1 MSDVEYQKKLHSGA
15 YVEMYE
21 KKPTSRVER
30 LIPFL
35 HLKGNEEL
43 ADFACGNAM
52 LLPLVHDRV
61 AHYYGIDFSED
72 FIEAARQRATRHAIG
87 NCSFFCED
95 IVKFCD
101 VHHDYFDIAAAF
113 DFSEHIDD
121 DDFLKIFGAIRHSLK
136 PGGRLVLHTPN
147 LEFFVEQLKEKGI
160 MKQFPEHIAVRSPR
174 ENIALLE
181 RSGFAST
188 NMKVNGIAHYESTRL
203 LHPLRHL
210 PIIGKMF
217 VARLVIECV
226 K

>member
-1 MSDVEYQKKLHSGA
+1 MSDIEYQKKLHSGA

-21 KKPTSRVER
+21 KKPISRVER
-30 LIPFL
+30 LVPFL

-52 LLPLVHDRV
+52 LLPLISDHV

-72 FIEAARQRATRHAIG
+72 FIKAAQQRAAQHAIG

-95 IVKFCD
+95 IVEFCKAHRD
-101 VHHDYFDIAAAF
+101 RFDIATAF

-121 DDFLKIFGAIRHSLK
+121 KDFLKIFGAIRQSLK
-136 PGGRLVLHTPN
+136 TGGRLVLHTPN
-147 LEFFVEQLKEKGI
+147 LEFFVERLKDKGI
-160 MKQFPEHIAVRSPR
+160 MKQFPEHIAVRTPQ
-174 ENIALLE
+174 ENVLLLE

-188 NMKVNGIAHYESTRL
+188 DIVVSGIAHYESLRV

-210 PIIGKMF
+210 PLVGKMF
-217 VARLVIECV
+217 VARLVIECT

>member
-52 LLPLVHDRV
+52 LLPFVHDRV
-61 AHYYGIDFSED
+61 AHYYGVDFSED
-72 FIEAARQRATRHAIG
+72 FIEAARQRAARYAIG

-95 IVKFCD
+95 IIKFCD
-101 VHHDYFDIAAAF
+101 AHHDRFDIATAF

-121 DDFLKIFGAIRHSLK
+121 DDFMKIFGAIRQSLK
-136 PGGRLVLHTPN
+136 PGARLVLHTPN
-147 LEFFVEQLKEKGI
+147 LEFFVEQLKAKGI
-160 MKQFPEHIAVRSPR
+160 MKQFPEHIAVRTPR
-174 ENIALLE
+174 ENVALLE
-181 RSGFAST
+181 RSGFAPT
-188 NMKVNGIAHYESTRL
+188 NLKVYGTAHYESTRL